1 MVQGAFPKKEV
12 MIQMLSAFSA
22 AAENYVLVISD
33 TVIAILLTNVS
44 GEILMFKSKPD
55 EKIIH
60 FNLSLNLI
68 KLYE

>member
-22 AAENYVLVISD
+22 TAENDVLVISD

-44 GEILMFKSKPD
+44 GEILRVQ
-55 EKIIH
+55 
-60 FNLSLNLI
+60 I
-68 KLYE
+68 KAR

>member
-44 GEILMFKSKPD
+44 GETL
-55 EKIIH
+55 H
-60 FNLSLNLI
+60 VQI
-68 KLYE
+68 KAR